1 MRRVRP
7 WCLPASALSNTDFHP
22 EKVLFALI
30 GVLSGF
36 PAAAYKSTPHRKP
49 LCGLD
54 QNKKPNFLNWKSRI
68 CFVNRIKGDAMKKI
82 ICLILVLGVVVMVGC
97 AQEKPEVAAK
107 KIFEQ
112 QVAGHEGIELDT
124 SGLVYTIVEQ
134 GDNSALVE
142 VSGNMAVKAAIPLVE
157 KKGQWVLD
165 MPAVETSGEVSA
177 AH

>member
-1 MRRVRP
+1 
-7 WCLPASALSNTDFHP
+7 
-22 EKVLFALI
+22 
-30 GVLSGF
+30 
-36 PAAAYKSTPHRKP
+36 
-49 LCGLD
+49 
-54 QNKKPNFLNWKSRI
+54 
-68 CFVNRIKGDAMKKI
+68 MKKI

>member
-1 MRRVRP
+1 
-7 WCLPASALSNTDFHP
+7 
-22 EKVLFALI
+22 
-30 GVLSGF
+30 
-36 PAAAYKSTPHRKP
+36 
-49 LCGLD
+49 
-54 QNKKPNFLNWKSRI
+54 
-68 CFVNRIKGDAMKKI
+68 MKKI
-82 ICLILVLGVVVMVGC
+82 ICLILVLGVAVMFGC
-97 AQEKPEVAAK
+97 AQEKPEAAAK

-124 SGLVYTIVEQ
+124 SGLVYTLVEQ

-165 MPAVETSGEVSA
+165 MATVEASGEVSA